1 MNINI
6 NLYKF
11 INAFYLAYFNAI
23 RELLYSSN
31 LAKNLIFK
39 NIFIFRVTS
48 YGSFF

>member
-23 RELLYSSN
+23 RERLIQSN
-31 LAKNLIFK
+31 LAKRLQFFK
-39 NIFIFRVTS
+39 KYFYF
-48 YGSFF
+48 